1 MVYIFSDNTEK
12 SKTGKPTPLI
22 LNAEGRT
29 VDSSGNVVELIQRMP
44 TLKANIRVQKKE
56 QFIKLKQEKQT
67 DDTSEHKF
75 FDSRVALKSAVR
87 SKRSFRFH
95 EKGTFESLGQK
106 LRTKVF
112 CFKYFEFDL
121 NFGSILGSIGKTT
134 ERDRIGR

>member
-1 MVYIFSDNTEK
+1 MFFTFSDTSDK

-67 DDTSEHKF
+67 DDSSEHSF
-75 FDSRVALKSAVR
+75 FDQRVSLKSAVR
-87 SKRSFRFH
+87 SKRSFKFH
-95 EKGTFESLGQK
+95 EKGTFESLGNK
-106 LRTKVF
+106 LRTKVLKLF
-112 CFKYFEFDL
+112 
-121 NFGSILGSIGKTT
+121 
-134 ERDRIGR
+134 